1 MNFKTYLKILKNGS
15 NILGFQ
21 TNFCSTKIKKQ
32 FSKTILKNYFS
43 KLFFFF
49 KLPNRLLINIYIYMI
64 YLSLMFE

>member
-32 FSKTILKNYFS
+32 FSKNVLKNYFQNLFS
-43 KLFFFF
+43 KTIATLNQIKLTFENLFQ
-49 KLPNRLLINIYIYMI
+49 
-64 YLSLMFE
+64 S